1 MWLLVSVLI
10 FFGHILVSGVTVL
23 RAQTPL
29 EVKAK
34 SLTYEENGETVV
46 ASGDVVVTRGETT
59 LIADTVKVSRVRN
72 ELEAVGNV
80 HLAGPEGT
88 IAARSLKLELED
100 ETGEIVDGTVR
111 IPRNQYMIQG
121 RTLRKSYGQ
130 TYEVVDGSITT
141 CECDDVSNADWS
153 LDADRFDV
161 TLGGTGK
168 IQGGLFRVRDVPLLY
183 IPYGLIPVRKE
194 RQSGMLAP
202 KYSFSSKRGFQWEQP
217 FYFALSKSQDA
228 TITADIETS
237 SRLGLLG
244 EYRYALSENTEGDF
258 SASYFNERIRG
269 PASTTSPTDR
279 WSVAGTHRQ
288 NLPMEVDFYSDLFF
302 VSDDFFLRELNTSVH
317 PGLEDGEM
325 RTRRFT
331 DSRVGA
337 TKTWTNVQVRSE
349 ARYYQDLRND
359 QNDVFQI
366 LPQINVEGRRRFLR
380 DRIQTGVRVEGTHF
394 FRNRG
399 YHGQRFDFAPWASM
413 PFSLGRYLFG
423 AIKVTGRETV
433 YRTTSRAKAY
443 ALRDLS
449 PRLGFSRRTI
459 GGTRV
464 STRPISGTS
473 SREIIQVEAEAGT
486 RVSRVFDVGWGS
498 LTKLQHVVEPNISFS
513 YVPQVS
519 QERLPMYDALDRVNR
534 RSLFVYGFASRILGK
549 FEPLDG
555 ASGKAARV
563 RELFRFSVNHAYDPS
578 RRLREGDEQF
588 GLSETGRHFSD
599 LDMRARIRPF
609 SFLSIAAETTYDVD
623 QGDMIAARIGGYLRD
638 PRPLPTASPVLR
650 HLQRRTSV
658 GLSYRTIADRLLKEL
673 NSRVVLRLND
683 YFTVAYFTR
692 YDLNDKSFIG
702 SRYFFRALSPQKC
715 WAFDF
720 GVVEKVNPDET
731 EFRFSIS
738 LVGITSMGKS
748 SF

>member
-1 MWLLVSVLI
+1 MWVFIFLLVFFAQGLITDVSVLW
-10 FFGHILVSGVTVL
+10 
-23 RAQTPL
+23 AQTPV
-29 EVKAK
+29 EVKAE
-34 SLTYEENGETVV
+34 SLTYEEDGETVV
-46 ASGDVVVTRGETT
+46 ATGDVVVTKGETT

-72 ELEAVGNV
+72 ELEAAGNV
-80 HLAGPEGT
+80 QLAGPEGT
-88 IAARSLKLELED
+88 IAARSMKLELED

-121 RTLRKSYGQ
+121 KTLRKSYGQ
-130 TYEVVDGSITT
+130 TYHVVDGSITT
-141 CECDDVSNADWS
+141 CECEDVRKADWS

-168 IQGGLFRVRDVPLLY
+168 IRGGLFRVRDVPLLY
-183 IPYGLIPVRKE
+183 IPYGVIPVRKE
-194 RQSGMLAP
+194 RQSGLLAP

-237 SRLGLLG
+237 SRIGLLG
-244 EYRYALSENTEGDF
+244 DYRYALSENIEGDF

-288 NLPMEVDFYSDLFF
+288 ELPMEVDFYSDLFF

-317 PGLEDGEM
+317 PGLEDREV

-337 TKTWTNVQVRSE
+337 TKNWKNMQVRSE

-359 QNDVFQI
+359 QDDAFQI
-366 LPQINVEGRRRFLR
+366 LPQINIEGRRRLWG
-380 DRIQTGVRVEGTHF
+380 DRIQTGIRVEGTHF

-423 AIKVTGRETV
+423 SIKVTGRETV
-433 YRTTSRAKAY
+433 YRTTSRSKAY
-443 ALRDLS
+443 DLRPDLNRG
-449 PRLGFSRRTI
+449 PADTARR
-459 GGTRV
+459 
-464 STRPISGTS
+464 ISGIS
-473 SREIIQVEAEAGT
+473 SREIIQLEAEAGT
-486 RVSRVFDVGWGS
+486 RLSRVFDVGWGS
-498 LTKLQHVVEPNISFS
+498 LTKLQHVVEPSVSFS
-513 YVPQVS
+513 YVPQVG

-549 FEPLDG
+549 FEPIDG
-555 ASGKAARV
+555 TSGKTARV
-563 RELFRFSVNHAYDPS
+563 RELVRLSVNHAYDPS

-599 LDMRARIRPF
+599 LDLRARIRPL
-609 SFLSIAAETTYDVD
+609 SYLSIAAESTFDVD
-623 QGDMIAARIGGYLRD
+623 RGDMIATRIGGYLRD
-638 PRPLPTASPVLR
+638 PRPLPTVSPILR

-683 YFTVAYFTR
+683 YVTVAYFTR

-702 SRYFFRALSPQKC
+702 SRYFFRLLSPQKC

-738 LVGITSMGKS
+738 LVGITSIGKS